1 MQTSYNDII
10 PEEVQQQL
18 IQLRDVIT
26 QVGWTVGDLTNYVI
40 RHNAESGKWITKEVI
55 YSAVGNLV
63 GKASRT
69 VREYAMMSA
78 FYPVEHRETYEIL
91 AFDHFREA
99 MRLNDHWREALDWC
113 MEYAESHGGRP
124 ATVDAMVAR
133 FAFGREVGEEKPD
146 AVEVGREDDNNNNEE
161 TPLTGNGNRVVFALK
176 QARESIEMILA
187 SNPPAEVREI
197 LLVVSGMLAD
207 IRNRLQIQKE

>member
-1 MQTSYNDII
+1 MQVNYNDII
-10 PEEVQQQL
+10 PEDVQQQL
-18 IQLRDVIT
+18 IALRDAIT
-26 QVGWTVGDLTNYVI
+26 QIGWLVGDLTNYVI
-40 RHNAESGKWITKEVI
+40 RWNADSGKWVTKDVI

-63 GKASRT
+63 GKAART

-78 FYPVEHRETYEIL
+78 FYTVEHREAYEIL

-99 MRLNDHWREALDWC
+99 MKLGDCWREALEWC
-113 MEYAESHGGRP
+113 VKHAETHGGRP
-124 ATVDAMVAR
+124 ATVDAMIAK
-133 FAFGREVGEEKPD
+133 FTFGKESGEVTESEHGEQSL
-146 AVEVGREDDNNNNEE
+146 VNEE